1 MIMGFVYILVVIVV
15 CCVCLTIMM
24 SYYGSCWL
32 LSIGRSYNLYLQQNP
47 LLRSS
52 FHFISF
58 QPVSHNLVYN
68 HPYKIVLIS
77 LIHSGLVYVVYCLI
91 ILVYSSVCC
100 VTCIRLCIIYGF
112 VIRPVSYIT
121 VVITLVAWSGYQYIL
136 FVVLL
141 SSGFYGSWYI

>member
-91 ILVYSSVCC
+91 IYW
-100 VTCIRLCIIYGF
+100 F
-112 VIRPVSYIT
+112 T
-121 VVITLVAWSGYQYIL
+121 VL
-136 FVVLL
+136 FVVWRVLGCVLYMDLL
-141 SSGFYGSWYI
+141 LDLSLILLLLLLWLLGLVISIYCLSCYFLLVLW